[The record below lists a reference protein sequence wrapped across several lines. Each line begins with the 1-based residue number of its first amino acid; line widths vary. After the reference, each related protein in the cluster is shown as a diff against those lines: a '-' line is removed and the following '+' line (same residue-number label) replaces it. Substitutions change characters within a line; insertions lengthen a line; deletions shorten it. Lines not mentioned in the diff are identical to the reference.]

1 MDFPLFTKQL
11 FGGMTKFATI
21 TRRNKVHIQLDF
33 LTIWNPFFIVIKMA
47 AQPTNHKL
55 VHIFTTNCM
64 ITNTFSV
71 SWHNKR
77 IKQQRATNIHVVLPK

>member
-33 LTIWNPFFIVIKMA
+33 LTI
-47 AQPTNHKL
+47 
-55 VHIFTTNCM
+55 
-64 ITNTFSV
+64 
-71 SWHNKR
+71 
-77 IKQQRATNIHVVLPK
+77 